1 MSAGRGGAA
10 RARVRLHRPGSGET
24 AIRELDAAPELPHVE
39 ADVAALANRLLCRT
53 APLRLRVAGAEW
65 LLHFEPRES
74 LAAGGSPSSGG
85 GGNPHANPNAKVSA
99 NGGLNASAN
108 AYAFTLGETRGQL
121 LFDVPSERRL
131 LGVDG
136 ASETLPA
143 LLRQALMA
151 DALAPVADMVA
162 AAARQPFAWQGDG
175 AGPRS
180 GAPCFWLTLRRVGG
194 GAGGADGGNAVNA
207 GNAGN
212 AGNTG
217 NAGNAA
223 NTGNAGNGGTGGN
236 DRHVAAASE
245 TLHATLQLDAPERL
259 AALPL
264 LQRAPDAPLP
274 PWLAQLRVP
283 LAVRIG
289 TTAIAVGEMRDIR
302 PGDIVGIE
310 HWQTHGGALAVHC
323 TTGAAGLGWPAL
335 AEGRRITIQR
345 PTGAPA
351 APSAHG
357 DSMEDRNNGQREL
370 PHPDAAPAALDRLE
384 ELEVSLRFEVGDVSL
399 ALADLRE
406 VRPGYVFELPQPLKQ
421 SEVRIVAGG
430 RILGTGTL
438 IAVGNRL
445 GVRVSS
451 FAAGDA

>member
-1 MSAGRGGAA
+1 MSAGRGGTAH
-10 RARVRLHRPGSGET
+10 ARVRLHRPGSGDA

-53 APLRLRVAGAEW
+53 APLRLRVAGADW
-65 LLHFEPRES
+65 LLQFEPQGS
-74 LAAGGSPSSGG
+74 LAAGGSAPFSGG
-85 GGNPHANPNAKVSA
+85 AN
-99 NGGLNASAN
+99 AN

-136 ASETLPA
+136 AAETLPA

-151 DALAPVADMVA
+151 DALAPVGEMVA

-180 GAPCFWLTLRRVGG
+180 SAPCFGLTLRRVG
-194 GAGGADGGNAVNA
+194 GAGGADGGNA

-217 NAGNAA
+217 NTGNTGSTGNADNAA
-223 NTGNAGNGGTGGN
+223 NTGIAGNGSNGGN
-236 DRHVAAASE
+236 APHVPAGGE
-245 TLHATLQLDAPERL
+245 TLHATLQLDEPERL
-259 AALPL
+259 ATLPL

-274 PWLAQLRVP
+274 PWLAQLRLP

-289 TTAIAVGEMRDIR
+289 TTTIAVGEMRDIR

-345 PTGAPA
+345 PTGASA

>member
-1 MSAGRGGAA
+1 MTSSVALSEPPASAGPLSAGRGGSA
-10 RARVRLHRPGSGET
+10 RARVRLHRPGSND
-24 AIRELDAAPELPHVE
+24 APVRELDAAPELPHVE

-53 APLRLRVAGAEW
+53 APLRLRAGGADW
-65 LLHFEPRES
+65 LLHFEPQP
-74 LAAGGSPSSGG
+74 SPSAGAG
-85 GGNPHANPNAKVSA
+85 PDAQGRAH
-99 NGGLNASAN
+99 AN

-136 ASETLPA
+136 AAETLPA

-151 DALAPVADMVA
+151 DALAEVGETVA
-162 AAARQPFAWQGDG
+162 AAIRQPFVWQGD
-175 AGPRS
+175 GPRS
-180 GAPCFWLTLRRVGG
+180 GAPCFGLTLRRVADGA
-194 GAGGADGGNAVNA
+194 AGG
-207 GNAGN
+207 
-212 AGNTG
+212 
-217 NAGNAA
+217 
-223 NTGNAGNGGTGGN
+223 
-236 DRHVAAASE
+236 E
-245 TLHATLQLDAPERL
+245 TLHATLQLDEPERL

-264 LQRAPDAPLP
+264 RHRAPDTPLP
-274 PWLAQLRVP
+274 AWLEQLRVP

-310 HWQTHGGALAVHC
+310 RWQTHGGALAVHC

-351 APSAHG
+351 APSAQG
-357 DSMEDRNNGQREL
+357 ENMEDRNNGQREL

>member
-1 MSAGRGGAA
+1 MPLPSMTSSVALSEPPASAGPLSGGRGGPA
-10 RARVRLHRPGSGET
+10 RARVRLHRPGSGD
-24 AIRELDAAPELPHVE
+24 AAVRELDAAPELPHVE

-53 APLRLRVAGAEW
+53 APLRLRVAGADW
-65 LLHFEPRES
+65 LLHFEPQQ
-74 LAAGGSPSSGG
+74 SPSVDAGSDA
-85 GGNPHANPNAKVSA
+85 HANP
-99 NGGLNASAN
+99 
-108 AYAFTLGETRGQL
+108 YAFTLGETRGQL
-121 LFDVPSERRL
+121 RFDVSSERRL

-136 ASETLPA
+136 AAETLPV

-151 DALAPVADMVA
+151 DALAHVGETVA
-162 AAARQPFAWQGDG
+162 AATRQPFAWQGDG

-180 GAPCFWLTLRRVGG
+180 GAPCFGLTLRRIR
-194 GAGGADGGNAVNA
+194 DGGDA
-207 GNAGN
+207 GDGSDGRHGAAG
-212 AGNTG
+212 
-217 NAGNAA
+217 
-223 NTGNAGNGGTGGN
+223 
-236 DRHVAAASE
+236 SE

-259 AALPL
+259 ATLPL
-264 LQRAPDAPLP
+264 LRRDPDTPLP

>member
-1 MSAGRGGAA
+1 MPLPSMTSSVALSEPPASAGPLSAGRGGPA
-10 RARVRLHRPGSGET
+10 RARVRLHRPGSGEA

-39 ADVAALANRLLCRT
+39 ADIAALSNRLLCRT
-53 APLRLRVAGAEW
+53 APLRLRAAGVDW
-65 LLHFEPRES
+65 LLRFEPQQ
-74 LAAGGSPSSGG
+74 SPSSS
-85 GGNPHANPNAKVSA
+85 SA
-99 NGGLNASAN
+99 HVN

-131 LGVDG
+131 LRVDG
-136 ASETLPA
+136 AAETLPA

-151 DALAPVADMVA
+151 DALAEVAETVA
-162 AAARQPFAWQGDG
+162 AASRQPFAWQGNG

-180 GAPCFWLTLRRVGG
+180 GAPCFGLTLRRI
-194 GAGGADGGNAVNA
+194 ADGGDS
-207 GNAGN
+207 GD
-212 AGNTG
+212 
-217 NAGNAA
+217 
-223 NTGNAGNGGTGGN
+223 GGGPAT
-236 DRHVAAASE
+236 DRE
-245 TLHATLQLDAPERL
+245 TLHATLQLDEPERL
-259 AALPL
+259 ATLPL
-264 LQRAPDAPLP
+264 RQRAPDAGLP

-310 HWQTHGGALAVHC
+310 QWQTHGGALAVHC

>member
-1 MSAGRGGAA
+1 MPLPSMTSPVALSEPPASAGPVSAGRGAPV
-10 RARVRLHRPGSGET
+10 RARVRLHRPGSGEA
-24 AIRELDAAPELPHVE
+24 AIRVLDAAPELPHVE

-53 APLRLRVAGAEW
+53 APLRLRAAGADW
-65 LLHFEPRES
+65 LLHFEPQQ
-74 LAAGGSPSSGG
+74 SPSAGAGSDGR
-85 GGNPHANPNAKVSA
+85 ANAH
-99 NGGLNASAN
+99 AN
-108 AYAFTLGETRGQL
+108 AYAFTFGETRGQL

-136 ASETLPA
+136 AAETLPA

-151 DALAPVADMVA
+151 DALAQVGETVA
-162 AAARQPFAWQGDG
+162 AAVRQPFAWQADS

-180 GAPCFWLTLRRVGG
+180 GAPCFGLTLRRIDDGRTGNGG
-194 GAGGADGGNAVNA
+194 DGGN
-207 GNAGN
+207 
-212 AGNTG
+212 
-217 NAGNAA
+217 
-223 NTGNAGNGGTGGN
+223 
-236 DRHVAAASE
+236 VAARSE
-245 TLHATLQLDAPERL
+245 TLHATLQLDDPERL
-259 AALPL
+259 ATLPP
-264 LQRAPDAPLP
+264 LQRAPGTPLP

-345 PTGAPA
+345 PTGASA
-351 APSAHG
+351 APSVHG

>member
-1 MSAGRGGAA
+1 MPLPPMTSSVAPSEPPASAGPLSAGRGGPA
-10 RARVRLHRPGSGET
+10 RARVRLHRPGSGEA

-39 ADVAALANRLLCRT
+39 ADVAAVANRLLCRT
-53 APLRLRVAGAEW
+53 APLRLRVGGADW
-65 LLHFEPRES
+65 LLHFEPQQS
-74 LAAGGSPSSGG
+74 ASTSSGAG
-85 GGNPHANPNAKVSA
+85 PGAHANP
-99 NGGLNASAN
+99 
-108 AYAFTLGETRGQL
+108 YAFTLGETRGQL
-121 LFDVPSERRL
+121 RFDVPSERRL

-136 ASETLPA
+136 AAETLPA

-151 DALAPVADMVA
+151 DALAQVGEAVA
-162 AAARQPFAWQGDG
+162 AAVRQPFAWQGDG
-175 AGPRS
+175 TGLRS
-180 GAPCFWLTLRRVGG
+180 GAPCFGLTLRRLEDGDDGVNSGG
-194 GAGGADGGNAVNA
+194 K
-207 GNAGN
+207 
-212 AGNTG
+212 
-217 NAGNAA
+217 
-223 NTGNAGNGGTGGN
+223 
-236 DRHVAAASE
+236 AAAGSE
-245 TLHATLQLDAPERL
+245 TLHATLQLDEPERL
-259 AALPL
+259 ATLPL
-264 LQRAPDAPLP
+264 LQRAPDGPLP

-310 HWQTHGGALAVHC
+310 HWQTHGGALAVYC

-351 APSAHG
+351 APSVHG

-399 ALADLRE
+399 ALAELRE

>member
-1 MSAGRGGAA
+1 MTSIALSEPPASAGPMSAGRRGPA
-10 RARVRLHRPGSGET
+10 RARVRLHRPGSGEA

-53 APLRLRVAGAEW
+53 APLRLRVAGADW
-65 LLHFEPRES
+65 LMHFEPHES
-74 LAAGGSPSSGG
+74 PAAGGLPSSSGG
-85 GGNPHANPNAKVSA
+85 GNAHANPTAKVSA

-131 LGVDG
+131 LGVEG
-136 ASETLPA
+136 AAETLPA

-151 DALAPVADMVA
+151 DALAPVADLVA
-162 AAARQPFAWQGDG
+162 ATARQPFAWHGDG
-175 AGPRS
+175 GGLRS
-180 GAPCFWLTLRRVGG
+180 GAPCFGLALRRIGD
-194 GAGGADGGNAVNA
+194 GAGGADA

-212 AGNTG
+212 
-217 NAGNAA
+217 
-223 NTGNAGNGGTGGN
+223 GGN

-245 TLHATLQLDAPERL
+245 TLHATLQLDEPERL
-259 AALPL
+259 GALPL
-264 LQRAPDAPLP
+264 LQREPDASLP
-274 PWLAQLRVP
+274 PWLAQLQVP

>member
-1 MSAGRGGAA
+1 MSAGRGGPA
-10 RARVRLHRPGSGET
+10 RARVRLHRPGSGEA

-53 APLRLRVAGAEW
+53 APLRLRVAGADW
-65 LLHFEPRES
+65 VLRFEPRP
-74 LAAGGSPSSGG
+74 GPSSS
-85 GGNPHANPNAKVSA
+85 SA
-99 NGGLNASAN
+99 HVN

-151 DALAPVADMVA
+151 DALAQVAETVA
-162 AAARQPFAWQGDG
+162 AASRQPFAWQGDG
-175 AGPRS
+175 AGQRT
-180 GAPCFWLTLRRVGG
+180 GAPCFGLTLRRIADGDDGG
-194 GAGGADGGNAVNA
+194 GTATD
-207 GNAGN
+207 
-212 AGNTG
+212 
-217 NAGNAA
+217 
-223 NTGNAGNGGTGGN
+223 
-236 DRHVAAASE
+236 SE
-245 TLHATLQLDAPERL
+245 TLHATLQLDEPERL
-259 AALPL
+259 ATLPL
-264 LQRAPDAPLP
+264 RQRAPDAGLP

-310 HWQTHGGALAVHC
+310 QWQTHGGALAVHC

-357 DSMEDRNNGQREL
+357 DSMEDRNNGQRDL

>member
-1 MSAGRGGAA
+1 MPLPSMTSSVALSEPPASSGPLSAGRGGSA
-10 RARVRLHRPGSGET
+10 RARVRLHRPGSGEAT
-24 AIRELDAAPELPHVE
+24 IRELDAAPELPHVE

-53 APLRLRVAGAEW
+53 APLRLRAAGADW
-65 LLHFEPRES
+65 LLQFEPQPS
-74 LAAGGSPSSGG
+74 PPAGADPD
-85 GGNPHANPNAKVSA
+85 ANARV
-99 NGGLNASAN
+99 N

-121 LFDVPSERRL
+121 IFDVPSERRL
-131 LGVDG
+131 LGVEG
-136 ASETLPA
+136 AAETLPA

-151 DALAPVADMVA
+151 DALAQVGDSVA

-180 GAPCFWLTLRRVGG
+180 RAPCFGLTLRRI
-194 GAGGADGGNAVNA
+194 ADRRDSGERDERGDRGNGGNAAA
-207 GNAGN
+207 GG
-212 AGNTG
+212 
-217 NAGNAA
+217 
-223 NTGNAGNGGTGGN
+223 
-236 DRHVAAASE
+236 E
-245 TLHATLQLDAPERL
+245 TLHATLQLDEPERL

-264 LQRAPDAPLP
+264 LHRAPDTPLP
-274 PWLAQLRVP
+274 AWLAQLRVP

-310 HWQTHGGALAVHC
+310 QWQTHGGALAVHC

-351 APSAHG
+351 APSAQG

>member
-1 MSAGRGGAA
+1 MPLPFMTSSVALSESPASAGPLSAGRGGPA
-10 RARVRLHRPGSGET
+10 RARVRLHRPGTGDT
-24 AIRELDAAPELPHVE
+24 PIRELDAAPELPHVE

-53 APLRLRVAGAEW
+53 APLRLRLAGADW
-65 LLHFEPRES
+65 LLHFEPQDGP
-74 LAAGGSPSSGG
+74 AAGGSASS
-85 GGNPHANPNAKVSA
+85 H
-99 NGGLNASAN
+99 GGLDVHRN
-108 AYAFTLGETRGQL
+108 AYAFTIGETRGQL
-121 LFDVPSERRL
+121 SFDIPSERRL

-136 ASETLPA
+136 AAETLPA

-151 DALAPVADMVA
+151 DALAQVAEA
-162 AAARQPFAWQGDG
+162 AAAVSRQPFAWQGDG

-180 GAPCFWLTLRRVGG
+180 RAPCFGLTLRRI
-194 GAGGADGGNAVNA
+194 ADGGDDRD
-207 GNAGN
+207 
-212 AGNTG
+212 
-217 NAGNAA
+217 
-223 NTGNAGNGGTGGN
+223 GTSG
-236 DRHVAAASE
+236 SE
-245 TLHATLQLDAPERL
+245 ALHATLQLDEPERL

-264 LQRAPDAPLP
+264 LQRGADTPLA

-310 HWQTHGGALAVHC
+310 QWQTHGGALAVHC

-345 PTGAPA
+345 PTGAPI

-357 DSMEDRNNGQREL
+357 DSMEDRNNGQRDL